1 MTGGGHRLLGAGKG
15 LLTPT
20 HQPGWVGGLSRTSS
34 QVLRTYTT
42 ALDGFSFQTGL
53 DTLHIV
59 SATRFHF
66 LWLHVQV
73 LSPLGK

>member
-1 MTGGGHRLLGAGKG
+1 MGGGHRLLGVGRG

-34 QVLRTYTT
+34 QVLPTQTT
-42 ALDGFSFQTGL
+42 ALNGFYFQTGL
-53 DTLHIV
+53 DTLHV
-59 SATRFHF
+59 SATHFHF